1 MRWIFVAFGLG
12 LLVPAA
18 GFILLQRGEQ
28 TALPATTSNPP
39 SAGFVPAK
47 PTKGNS
53 LEELEARLPGA
64 AYRIDTN
71 DAGLLARGEVVYR
84 KSCTTCHGANLEG
97 QPNWQRR
104 DADGNFPAP
113 PHDETGHTW
122 HHSDE
127 VLFNIVKFGPGF
139 YTPGYSGKMPA
150 YEALL
155 EDRDIK
161 AVNSWIASTWPT
173 DILLAQRER
182 TLTSEQPL

>member
-1 MRWIFVAFGLG
+1 MLAFGVLFSAVVA
-12 LLVPAA
+12 LLAW
-18 GFILLQRGEQ
+18 QRMQITWRYNGS
-28 TALPATTSNPP
+28 ALTSASQN
-39 SAGFVPAK
+39 SAPQRPRLS
-47 PTKGNS
+47 PT
-53 LEELEARLPGA
+53 LEELEAKLPDVP
-64 AYRIDTN
+64 YRILTRDPV
-71 DAGLLARGEVVYR
+71 LLARGQTVYR
-84 KSCTTCHGANLEG
+84 SSCAGCHGADLEG
-97 QPNWQRR
+97 QPNWRRR
-104 DADGNFPAP
+104 DAEGNFPAP

-182 TLTSEQPL
+182 TLTSEQLH